1 MPSTGLLHQSKAAAM
16 AFTMEIRNAKPIV
29 HTSPRVNRA
38 GSLGDAVE
46 AVAQ

>member
-1 MPSTGLLHQSKAAAM
+1 MPSNALLHQSKAASI
-16 AFTMEIRNAKPIV
+16 AFMMEIRNAKPIAY
-29 HTSPRVNRA
+29 TSPRVNRA